1 MLKQQYLILEKH
13 DHNLMKTLFS
23 ILFCFAAFSVFSQNS
38 SQYDNI
44 PLTTA
49 AEYRKAEPYV
59 ILAADYVYSSPID
72 KENLNRTNAIS
83 FIMKWMVGT
92 SDYSFGMD
100 ETIRKVSNGDN
111 EILGIYFSSLAKYAL
126 SKGKGAD
133 REDMKYNA
141 YLMMVTYCENPDN
154 NFRIRGEVKK
164 MIDAKN
170 QGKLKEFLDSK
181 QKK

>member
-1 MLKQQYLILEKH
+1 
-13 DHNLMKTLFS
+13 MKTLFS
-23 ILFCFAAFSVFSQNS
+23 ILFFCVTLSLFSQNT

-44 PLTTA
+44 LLNTA
-49 AEYRKAEPYV
+49 ADYRKAEPQV
-59 ILAADYVYSSPID
+59 ILASDYVYSSPID
-72 KENLNRTNAIS
+72 KENTNRSNAIS
-83 FIMKWMVGT
+83 FIMKWMKGT

-100 ETIRKVSNGDN
+100 ETISKISNNDY
-111 EILGIYFSSLAKYAL
+111 EILGIYFTCLAKYAL

-141 YLMMVTYCENPDN
+141 YLMMATYCENPDN
-154 NFRIRGEVKK
+154 SFRIRGEVKK